1 MTMMKTQDR
10 TTMMTFDEAVEI
22 CKQYSHSGLLLD
34 GLLEIE
40 REMEE
45 DEDDNFLSPR
55 QIMAFRLVCR
65 EMRPLFV

>member
-1 MTMMKTQDR
+1 
-10 TTMMTFDEAVEI
+10 MMTFDEAVEI

-34 GLLEIE
+34 GLEEIE

-45 DEDDNFLSPR
+45 DEDVLSPR

-65 EMRPLFV
+65 TMRPLFV